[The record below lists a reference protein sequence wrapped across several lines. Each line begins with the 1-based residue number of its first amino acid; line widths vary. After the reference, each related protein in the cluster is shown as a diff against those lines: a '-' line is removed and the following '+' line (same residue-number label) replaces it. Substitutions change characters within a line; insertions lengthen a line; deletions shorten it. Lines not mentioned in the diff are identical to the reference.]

1 MEQVNLKKGNT
12 VFYVRDFHSQEIHD
26 VLKLTLRTVTDTY
39 FVGIEE
45 KEQHALLFS
54 YSDIGKTVF
63 LTFGEALEYL

>member
-12 VFYVRDFHSQEIHD
+12 VFYVRDFPSHETHD
-26 VLKLTLRTVTDTY
+26 VLKLTLRTITDTY

-54 YSDIGKTVF
+54 YDDIGKTVF
-63 LTFGEALEYL
+63 LTFSEALEYL